1 MDMEEFYLYRDSF
14 EWTERPRI
22 LAEQVDIITKVDSDL
37 VVAARNL
44 CAAQQ
49 TYDALYE
56 KMLKAK
62 GIS

>member
-1 MDMEEFYLYRDSF
+1 
-14 EWTERPRI
+14 
-22 LAEQVDIITKVDSDL
+22 